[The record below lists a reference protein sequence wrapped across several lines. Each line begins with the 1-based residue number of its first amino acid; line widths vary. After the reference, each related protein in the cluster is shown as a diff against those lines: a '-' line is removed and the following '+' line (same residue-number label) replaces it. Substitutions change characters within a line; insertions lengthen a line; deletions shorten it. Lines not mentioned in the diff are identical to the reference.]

1 MPGNNRKALLLT
13 FGFTGAVATML
24 FLLVVPRI
32 YLVGSLLVIISVTC
46 LGASFVILNSFLP
59 LIVSNHPFIRGDT
72 VSQDQAPSDI
82 DLEPWGAGTS
92 NSIGSDQYNPT
103 LSEDCAS
110 EETIPR
116 KKESRLTSLS
126 PEVQLSAQISSKGVG
141 IGYGAAVFVQIVSIL
156 ELYYISKSLP
166 SSTPKT
172 FPLRLVLFIIGLW
185 WFVFTLV
192 SSLWL
197 RNRPGPPLSS
207 FVSSKGR
214 VWRSCRAYCIFA
226 WTSLWRTVKVAMKLR
241 QMVIFLMAWILLS
254 DAIATVSGTAILF
267 AKTELNMPTP
277 AVAALSI
284 LSTTSGV
291 AGAFAWPIIS
301 QRLNMRPNQTIIA
314 CIALFETIPIYGLMG
329 YLPFLQRWG
338 FGGLQQPWE
347 IFPLGFV
354 FGFVMGGLSS
364 YCRSFF
370 GLLIPPGSEAAFYS
384 LYAITDKGS
393 SVFGPAI
400 VGAIVDA
407 TGHIRPAFAFL
418 AVLIVLPAPLI
429 WQVDSERGRIDAI
442 EMSMKTKGHE
452 VDHEERVTTAREEFD
467 EGEGLLAGEN

>member
-1 MPGNNRKALLLT
+1 MLLA

-32 YLVGSLLVIISVTC
+32 YLVGSLLVIIGVTC
-46 LGASFVILNSFLP
+46 LGTSFVILNSFLP
-59 LIVSNHPFIRGDT
+59 LIVSNHPSIRGD
-72 VSQDQAPSDI
+72 SLSRDQDTADI
-82 DLEPWGAGTS
+82 LLEPWDAGTS
-92 NSIGSDQYNPT
+92 NSIGSDQNNLIPG
-103 LSEDCAS
+103 EDCPS
-110 EETIPR
+110 EEAIPR
-116 KKESRLTSLS
+116 IKESHLTSLS

-141 IGYGAAVFVQIVSIL
+141 IGYGAAVFVQIVCIL
-156 ELYYISKSLP
+156 ILYYISKSSP
-166 SSTPKT
+166 SSTSKT
-172 FPLRLVLFIIGLW
+172 LPLRLVLFVVGLW

-192 SSLWL
+192 SSFWL
-197 RNRPGPPLSS
+197 RNRPGPPLNSLISS
-207 FVSSKGR
+207 QRRG
-214 VWRSCRAYCIFA
+214 WRSCRAYCTFA
-226 WTSLWRTVKVAMKLR
+226 WTSLWLTVKAAMKLR
-241 QMVIFLMAWILLS
+241 QMVFFLMAWILLS

-284 LSTTSGV
+284 LSTTSGI

-301 QRLNMRPNQTIIA
+301 QRLNMQPNQTIIA
-314 CIALFETIPIYGLMG
+314 CIVLFETIPIYGLMG

-338 FGGLQQPWE
+338 VGGLQQPWE
-347 IFPLGFV
+347 IFPLGFI

-370 GLLIPPGSEAAFYS
+370 GLLIPPGSEAAFYA

-442 EMSMKTKGHE
+442 EMSRNTKGHE
-452 VDHEERVTTAREEFD
+452 VDHEESLTTAREVFD